1 VKGNRK
7 REAESVSGAVWP
19 EAKGKNSPDGKD
31 ASPSERTRFGLVT
44 LVAVASLPKMMKPA
58 IGREEMSVGTVR
70 TARGG
75 WGERA
80 SRDWSR
86 NLGGPAWP
94 PGQEELPYWETLAGN
109 P

>member
-1 VKGNRK
+1 MKGNRK
-7 REAESVSGAVWP
+7 REAEAVSGAGWP
-19 EAKGKNSPDGKD
+19 EAKGKNSLDGKD
-31 ASPSERTRFGLVT
+31 ASPSERTRVGLVT
-44 LVAVASLPKMMKPA
+44 LSAVASLPEMLKPA
-58 IGREEMSVGTVR
+58 TGREATSAGTDR

-86 NLGGPAWP
+86 NLGGPAWQ